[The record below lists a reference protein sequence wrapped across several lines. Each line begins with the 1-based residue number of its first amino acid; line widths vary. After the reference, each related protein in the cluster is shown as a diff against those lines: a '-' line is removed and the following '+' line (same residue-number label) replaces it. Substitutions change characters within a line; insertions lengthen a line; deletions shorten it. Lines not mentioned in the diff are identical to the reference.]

1 MVFFFFVS
9 FFFFPLFTITL
20 CSFFFLFFP
29 SSILLFLLLLLLLFP
44 LYLPLSTITIIIIFF
59 FFYHNPSL
67 CESLACLVDLGGKA
81 DRAFL
86 KGEGIHTVIFC
97 HAMSCHGVCLNQ
109 LSTFIDGTG
118 LGWVCWVVGWC
129 LVVGGG
135 WWVRVGFWGGG
146 SWW

>member
-20 CSFFFLFFP
+20 CSFFSLFFP

-44 LYLPLSTITIIIIFF
+44 LYLPLSTITIIIIF